1 MTIRMMRAQ
10 GGGFAALLLML
21 LLWAFALPLHAA
33 ERPAGSSAAD
43 QAERQVER
51 PLNNAPVW
59 RAVRSGEAHTTN
71 VRGPEAG
78 FMPFSSGS
86 RPMRGR

>member
-33 ERPAGSSAAD
+33 EQPEIG
-43 QAERQVER
+43 
-51 PLNNAPVW
+51 
-59 RAVRSGEAHTTN
+59 RAHV
-71 VRGPEAG
+71 
-78 FMPFSSGS
+78 
-86 RPMRGR
+86 